1 MKKAFKIILTVAI
14 VLLLGI
20 GATVYYYL
28 QVKEYD
34 VADEKVEEITKSD
47 YQIELPGIEDD
58 GAVASESADGDGNAA
73 VEASETTTDSGSS
86 DKKVSSNS
94 SAPAEDESGS
104 DEDSGDSE
112 KKVTEGQN
120 KDGKS
125 SSNKDNTKKT
135 AITIESIKAAYRPVF
150 ESLESQANAKI
161 DGLVSAAYGEYKAK
175 KESGESVSFTY
186 FYRKYTAAGQELES
200 NTDETFHYV
209 YNALEKDLKKHGLNA
224 SEATEFKTQYENAK
238 KARQNALIEKAKSAL

>member
-94 SAPAEDESGS
+94 SAPAE
-104 DEDSGDSE
+104 
-112 KKVTEGQN
+112 
-120 KDGKS
+120 DGKS